1 MREIL
6 FLAHR
11 IPWPADRGDK
21 IRSHHILRHLAAM
34 APVHVAAFADDDRD
48 MGFVAEMEPNFA
60 SVHAELRNKP
70 QMRAGLE
77 ALVARLP
84 VSVSSFASD
93 RMADHIDALLASEK
107 ISHVFCFSGQMAQ
120 YIPKGF
126 GGRFIMDFVDVD
138 SAKFESYAAQG
149 NPLMRW
155 VNAREGR
162 LLSAFEHDVAARAD
176 VSLFVSEAEA
186 ALFRQRSGLSSDRV
200 TALGNGIDVVYY
212 DPDAAIPGLA
222 KNVGGPLIVFT
233 GQMDYRPNIE
243 AVTDFALNAM
253 PEISKAHPSAI
264 FAIVGR
270 NPAAAVSA
278 LGSDK
283 AVIVTGAVDDVR
295 SWLKAADV
303 VVAPLRIARGIQNKV
318 LEAMAMAKP
327 VVVSPAA
334 AEGIDAQDGKHF
346 RIAADVFAEA
356 RMVSELLSDV
366 TAAKNLGKN
375 ARQHV
380 SANYAWESQLAALQ
394 EMMEPRAGLAAGE
407 LAASASLEAAQ

>member
-1 MREIL
+1 MQEIL

-34 APVHVAAFADDDRD
+34 APVHVAAFGDDGRD
-48 MGFVAEMEPNFA
+48 MGFVGEMEPNFA
-60 SVHAELRNKP
+60 SVHIEMRNKP

-77 ALVARLP
+77 ALAARLP
-84 VSVSSFASD
+84 VSVSSFASGH
-93 RMADHIDALLASEK
+93 MADHINALLASGK

-120 YIPKGF
+120 YIPAGF

-138 SAKFESYAAQG
+138 SAKFESYAGHG

-162 LLSAFEHDVAARAD
+162 MLSAFEHVTARRAD
-176 VSLFVSEAEA
+176 ISLFVSEAEA
-186 ALFRQRSGLSSDRV
+186 ALFRQRSGLASDRV
-200 TALGNGIDVVYY
+200 AALGNGIDVVNY
-212 DPDAAIPGLA
+212 DPDATFPELNL
-222 KNVGGPLIVFT
+222 NVGGPLIVFT

-243 AVTDFALNAM
+243 AVCDFALNAM
-253 PEISKAHPSAI
+253 PEIRKIHPGAT

-270 NPAAAVSA
+270 NPSVAVSA
-278 LGSDK
+278 LGSNK
-283 AVIVTGAVDDVR
+283 GVNVTGAVDDVR
-295 SWLKAADV
+295 SWLKAADI

-327 VVVSPAA
+327 VVVSTAA

-356 RMVSELLSDV
+356 RMVCELLSDIKS
-366 TAAKNLGKN
+366 AKTIGNN

-380 SANYAWESQLAALQ
+380 SANYAWDSQLAILRQ
-394 EMMEPRAGLAAGE
+394 MMEPGNEFLVAAE
-407 LAASASLEAAQ
+407 